1 MKIKPMNGRV
11 VVKPVE
17 ESEEAAGGV
26 VIPDTAKE
34 KPTEGEVVA
43 VAEDATEEV
52 AAGDR
57 VMYSKFGGNEINA
70 DGKDYVL
77 LTADDLLA
85 KYQDTDEIPE

>member
-57 VMYSKFGGNEINA
+57 VMYAKFGGTEINA

>member
-1 MKIKPMNGRV
+1 MKIRPMNGRV